1 MNKVVP
7 LTPGADVAA
16 YRASTEAAEIC
27 KEIVLATSVTIQRRQ
42 YVPVEGWQAIAI
54 AHGCAA
60 ASRDVERVDGGI
72 KAVGEVRRMSDGQLI
87 STAEG
92 FVGED
97 EAVWFGGQID
107 NKSYPKRAEYAIRA
121 MAQTRAISRAC
132 RSAFAHVV
140 VMMNKGLATTPAEEV
155 YDAESGEI
163 LQNVGKPSVPGI
175 HKIKERLRPLLT
187 EGAAQTDLEVFNELV
202 GQHKADL
209 QTIKDA
215 NHEWWIG
222 DGEDF
227 EGFKSFI
234 RRRREELE
242 TEGASVTYQ
251 LLVSTLNECDSTQ
264 ALRAWLKQ
272 NGDVVETLDG
282 EQSRTFEALYDEK
295 EAALK
300 LIDSP
305 PADAEPH
312 PAIAKADEII
322 ADINECISVMDVT
335 AVMVRSELD
344 IAAMPD
350 DLAVKVEVA
359 ADQRKQEIEA
369 ARAKVPANG

>member
-1 MNKVVP
+1 VNELVRIESNVE
-7 LTPGADVAA
+7 A
-16 YRASTEAAEIC
+16 YRASTEAAALC
-27 KEIVLATSVTIQRRQ
+27 KDIVTATAVTIQRRQ

-60 ASRDVERVDGGI
+60 ASRAVERVEGGI

-163 LQNVGKPSVPGI
+163 LQNVGRPKIPGI
-175 HKIKERLRPLLT
+175 VKIKERLGRLLT
-187 EGAAQTDLEVFNELV
+187 EGNAATDIDAFNALLKE
-202 GQHKADL
+202 HREDL
-209 QTIKDA
+209 KTIRDG
-215 NHEWWIG
+215 NHEWWTG
-222 DGEDF
+222 DGADF
-227 EGFKSFI
+227 EGYAAWKERRKAELAPQEDSLSF
-234 RRRREELE
+234 
-242 TEGASVTYQ
+242 Q
-251 LLVSTLNECDSTQ
+251 LLVTNIGECTSTND
-264 ALRAWLKQ
+264 LRAFMRKH
-272 NGDVVETLDG
+272 GDAVGMLDG
-282 EQSRTFEALYDEK
+282 EESRRFEEIYDEK

-300 LIDSP
+300 LLD
-305 PADAEPH
+305 
-312 PAIAKADEII
+312 
-322 ADINECISVMDVT
+322 T
-335 AVMVRSELD
+335 AS
-344 IAAMPD
+344 A
-350 DLAVKVEVA
+350 
-359 ADQRKQEIEA
+359 
-369 ARAKVPANG
+369 